1 MKLRS
6 VRNLFEHRPEEGP
19 KSLKIELWGC
29 LGALWGPSWRQDGA
43 RAATRAKL
51 NRKCEILGSPRGAK
65 MEPKS
70 MQILMKKRMIF

>member
-1 MKLRS
+1 MNGNRCKI
-6 VRNLFEHRPEEGP
+6 VPENGGKYE
-19 KSLKIELWGC
+19 KIEPWGC

-51 NRKCEILGSPRGAK
+51 TRKFEILGSPRGAK

-70 MQILMKKRMIF
+70 MKIMMKKYMIF